1 MSINNSKNKEI
12 WRCFIM
18 DKIIMLCDKVLD
30 SINKSNAIL
39 QEMKEKWD
47 ALHKKYCVEEQEELR
62 CNN

>member
-1 MSINNSKNKEI
+1 
-12 WRCFIM
+12 M

-30 SINKSNAIL
+30 SIDKSNAIL

-47 ALHKKYCVEEQEELR
+47 ALHKKYVEEQEELR

>member
-1 MSINNSKNKEI
+1 
-12 WRCFIM
+12 M